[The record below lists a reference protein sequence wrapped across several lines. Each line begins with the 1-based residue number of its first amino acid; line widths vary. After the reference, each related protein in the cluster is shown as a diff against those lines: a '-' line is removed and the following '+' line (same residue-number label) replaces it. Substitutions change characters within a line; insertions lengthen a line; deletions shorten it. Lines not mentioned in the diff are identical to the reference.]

1 MKRDARAKAQLVE
14 NLRKHFNVKA
24 ACVAAGIGR
33 ATFYRWYRD
42 DDEFADEC
50 RKAEVEGRDDFND
63 LMMVKFQQL
72 VRDGNAAAVIFG
84 LRRMHPYFREHPSFV
99 LPDHADE
106 FAADVRKA
114 IVSVAKSMLRRGMA
128 GTAEDELDDAMGD
141 GAPQP
146 DEPPEDSRD
155 LSAWSRQPRNG
166 VRVTDPDILPP
177 KHAAAT
183 SADTVEDRNR

>member
-1 MKRDARAKAQLVE
+1 MKREARAKAQIVE

-42 DDEFADEC
+42 DEAFALEC
-50 RKAEVEGRDDFND
+50 RSAEVEGRDDFND

-72 VRDGNAAAVIFG
+72 VRDGNAAAVLFG
-84 LRRMHPYFREHPSFV
+84 LRRMHPYFRTFPSFV

-106 FAADVRKA
+106 FADDARRA
-114 IVSVAKSMLRRGMA
+114 IVSVAKSLLRRGMA
-128 GTAEDELDDAMGD
+128 GPMDDDLDAAMEDTPLPDDC
-141 GAPQP
+141 
-146 DEPPEDSRD
+146 PEGPRD
-155 LSAWSRQPRNG
+155 VTTWNVRSGKG

-177 KHAAAT
+177 RHPATEAADDTKAT
-183 SADTVEDRNR
+183 GA